1 MTCHIAHV
9 HAHVHVHVHV
19 RRPTR
24 GLTPLHLSFAGLQK
38 AVEEQKRILAD
49 DTHTYNWAQ
58 TAMYETS
65 RFRFPDNEAEVVAL
79 IKGHD
84 KVRSAGALH
93 SSSPLSQQE
102 ADGGIIISTR
112 LLDKIIEI
120 DEASMTVTCEAGCIL
135 LASSS
140 SLSKKKASPS
150 PTGALCAPRP
160 RPRAL
165 RTPAPL
171 PYTSVPLAIPLWPD
185 RPPDDGWGPHDGDA
199 WRISPPCV
207 HRIDD
212 TWLPHGSCRRLD

>member
-84 KVRSAGALH
+84 KVRCAGALH

-102 ADGGIIISTR
+102 ADDGIIISTR

-120 DEASMTVTCEAGCIL
+120 DEASMTVTCEAGCIAGVVFIAL
-135 LASSS
+135 EEKGFALSNWGTVRTAPPPPRAPHAGAS
-140 SLSKKKASPS
+140 AIYI
-150 PTGALCAPRP
+150 CAPRHP
-160 RPRAL
+160 
-165 RTPAPL
+165 T
-171 PYTSVPLAIPLWPD
+171 LARSTTRRWL
-185 RPPDDGWGPHDGDA
+185 GP
-199 WRISPPCV
+199 S
-207 HRIDD
+207 
-212 TWLPHGSCRRLD
+212 

>member
-84 KVRSAGALH
+84 KVRCAGALH

-112 LLDKIIEI
+112 LLDKVIEI
-120 DEASMTVTCEAGCIL
+120 DEASMTVTCEAGCIAGVVFIAL
-135 LASSS
+135 EEKGFALSNWGTVRAAPPPPRAPHAGAS
-140 SLSKKKASPS
+140 AIYI
-150 PTGALCAPRP
+150 CAPRHP
-160 RPRAL
+160 
-165 RTPAPL
+165 T
-171 PYTSVPLAIPLWPD
+171 LARSTTRRWL
-185 RPPDDGWGPHDGDA
+185 GP
-199 WRISPPCV
+199 S
-207 HRIDD
+207 
-212 TWLPHGSCRRLD
+212 